1 MMQRFKI
8 AHLAVI
14 ATLIPGCM
22 MVGPDY
28 KRPEVNVPPKYSGA
42 DSTQALNEAE
52 VSNSWWQLY
61 QDAVL
66 NELVEKALKN
76 NTDVKLAV
84 AKVEESDAY
93 LREVGAALLPE
104 IDLDTSGSRSR
115 VSQIGPTP

>member
-1 MMQRFKI
+1 MMPRFKI

-14 ATLIPGCM
+14 ATLMPGCM

-28 KRPEVNVPPKYSGA
+28 KRPEAKVPPQYSSV
-42 DSTQALNEAE
+42 DPVQASNEAE
-52 VSNSWWQLY
+52 VSGTWWQLY
-61 QDAVL
+61 QDPVL